1 MCVCVC
7 VCVCEDEW
15 GAWRK
20 NDHKDAMCTFVIILI
35 LMFTLELEFWAR
47 GIMNCWYV
55 KIIPESGYIVILD
68 IYDVRMYLLLLFYLI
83 LWENNFTLRFMFFVE
98 ANLTMS

>member
-1 MCVCVC
+1 M
-7 VCVCEDEW
+7 CVCEDEW
-15 GAWRK
+15 GAWGK
-20 NDHKDAMCTFVIILI
+20 NDLKDAMCTFVIILI
-35 LMFTLELEFWAR
+35 LMFTLELEFWAQ

-68 IYDVRMYLLLLFYLI
+68 IYDVRMYLMLLFYLI

-98 ANLTMS
+98 ANLTTS